1 MRGLFFS
8 DVAGMKAIAGCE
20 NVLLANERSP
30 YRQEKGL
37 LVTQEPRSQLSS
49 RPSRELRRDRASIR
63 LERIRKMST
72 FSKELSAIGHE
83 IDSLELSQ
91 REVERSLIE
100 NSAEAQSGSIREW
113 TNQLSSLQQELQERY
128 EAFQILLTRKELLST
143 EFDQRLAALF
153 EN

>member
-1 MRGLFFS
+1 
-8 DVAGMKAIAGCE
+8 
-20 NVLLANERSP
+20 
-30 YRQEKGL
+30 
-37 LVTQEPRSQLSS
+37 VTQEPPSQLSS
-49 RPSRELRRDRASIR
+49 RPSRELRRDRAAIR

-72 FSKELSAIGHE
+72 FSKELSAVGHE

-100 NSAEAQSGSIREW
+100 NSAEADSASIREW